1 MKRRDSLKALSLS
14 SLGMAVLPANAMV
27 ASPEKLQDDFK
38 PGPGRTDAEI
48 ERDKKIFEQ
57 KFLTADELATLAVL
71 CDIIVPKDSKSG
83 SATDA
88 GVPDFIEFIAKDMPH
103 YQIPLRGGINWLN
116 NYSRKMNG
124 KDFRKVGSAAQL
136 AIADKIA
143 YPEEAAPEVSQ
154 GVAFFSL
161 VRDLTLT
168 GFYTTQIGFD
178 DLEYKGNTPNMWDG
192 VPQEVL
198 DKYGVSY
205 DPLYFENKD

>member
-1 MKRRDSLKALSLS
+1 MKRRESLKALSLG
-14 SLGMAVLPANAMV
+14 SLGMAVLPATAAV
-27 ASPEKLQDDFK
+27 AAPEVDKGKFT

-48 ERDKKIFEQ
+48 ERDKKIHEQ
-57 KFLTADELATLAVL
+57 DFMTAHEMATIAVL
-71 CDIIVPKDSKSG
+71 GDIIVPADEKSG

-103 YQIPLRGGINWLN
+103 YQLPLRGGIKWLD
-116 NYSRKMNG
+116 NYSRKLNG
-124 KDFRKVGSAAQL
+124 KNFKDTSSANQI
-136 AIADKIA
+136 AIVDAIA

-168 GFYTTQIGFD
+168 GFYTTRIGFED
-178 DLEYKGNTPNMWDG
+178 IEYKGNVPNMWDG
-192 VPQEVL
+192 VPQDVL
-198 DKYGVSY
+198 DKYGFEY